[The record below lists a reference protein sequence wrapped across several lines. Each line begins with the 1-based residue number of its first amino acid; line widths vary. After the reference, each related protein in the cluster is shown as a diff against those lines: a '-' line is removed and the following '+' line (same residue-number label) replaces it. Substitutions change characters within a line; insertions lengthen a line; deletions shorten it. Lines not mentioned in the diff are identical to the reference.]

1 MTLFEYMNKNGLD
14 RNALAKE
21 LGYSRSAIDG
31 YFKMAFEVSERF
43 AKLVEMYTQGQVK
56 AKDMIKRS
64 KLGMK
69 KRAELKNSTQERK
82 SETATFCRGLCKMC
96 NKKLNEI
103 EL

>member
-1 MTLFEYMNKNGLD
+1 
-14 RNALAKE
+14 
-21 LGYSRSAIDG
+21 
-31 YFKMAFEVSERF
+31 
-43 AKLVEMYTQGQVK
+43 MYTQGQVK